1 MQKNTSE
8 KGKFKEKIHS
18 VLYKSN
24 EIKEL
29 LLDNIET
36 DKMDNSEI
44 RVNFKKHV
52 KSHLFIDDTIQ
63 ETSSFIFY
71 DIILPFIKPNIKTC
85 KILLYAICHRDILD
99 NYYKDGYFGNRADI
113 LTQMIENVLI
123 NDKKIVNEFG
133 IGELSLDSVDIYNSN
148 RFYGYIMTFSVPNF
162 R

>member
-18 VLYKSN
+18 ALYKSD

>member
-1 MQKNTSE
+1 M
-8 KGKFKEKIHS
+8 
-18 VLYKSN
+18 
-24 EIKEL
+24 
-29 LLDNIET
+29 LDNIET